1 MTTTTTPATQ
11 LEETLARV
19 LEDRVILCIRLSDGS
34 GLLDAA
40 RAAIRGGLS
49 VIELTLTTPG
59 ALEVM
64 ATLASE
70 GEALVGAGTVLTVEE
85 VEQVK
90 RAGGQF
96 ARAPVFDQ
104 AVVEASNRLGLLPV
118 PGAATPREIL
128 TAHQGGAR
136 LVKVFPSAALGG
148 PAFLKAVRGPLGH
161 GFPLA
166 ELSGHDVLIVAGG
179 LGICPTRSL
188 ILYILDRPHEFGRFT
203 LFFGVRSPDDMLFR
217 DDLSQ
222 WRCSS
227 LVDYHET
234 VDEPTPDWEGHVGVI
249 TSLFEQTTQL
259 GPHTRVIICGP
270 PVMYQ
275 FVMRQLDQLG
285 IPSTHVFVDL
295 ERRMKCGV
303 GKCGHCQINDRYVC
317 LDGPVFRFSEIE
329 HLEEAI

>member
-1 MTTTTTPATQ
+1 MPPPPDPPTSLFLPREAEVIRSDRATDCERQLTLRMLDGEPLKFEPGQIVEAGLFGYGEIPLGLASSPANTATFE
-11 LEETLARV
+11 L
-19 LEDRVILCIRLSDGS
+19 
-34 GLLDAA
+34 
-40 RAAIRGGLS
+40 AIRAVGRVSNAL
-49 VIELTLTTPG
+49 LRLQPG
-59 ALEVM
+59 DRM
-64 ATLASE
+64 T
-70 GEALVGAGTVLTVEE
+70 
-85 VEQVK
+85 
-90 RAGGQF
+90 
-96 ARAPVFDQ
+96 
-104 AVVEASNRLGLLPV
+104 
-118 PGAATPREIL
+118 
-128 TAHQGGAR
+128 
-136 LVKVFPSAALGG
+136 
-148 PAFLKAVRGPLGH
+148 VRGPLGH

-249 TSLFEQTTQL
+249 TSLFEQTTHL